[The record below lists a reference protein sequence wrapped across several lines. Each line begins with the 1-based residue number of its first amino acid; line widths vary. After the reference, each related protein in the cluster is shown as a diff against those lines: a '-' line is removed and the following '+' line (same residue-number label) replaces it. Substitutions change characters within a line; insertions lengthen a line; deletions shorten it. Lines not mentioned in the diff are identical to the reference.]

1 MTTKKQTTK
10 KAPVVKTTTNV
21 AIKATEQIKKPTI
34 KSLQDEATNLTQQ
47 LVYANNKVLELEGK
61 TQRLVDIIAEQDNTP
76 WTTITYQRFVRWL
89 ANVTSYFKE

>member
-1 MTTKKQTTK
+1 MTTKRTTK
-10 KAPVVKTTTNV
+10 KAVAKTDTTV

-34 KSLQDEATNLTQQ
+34 KSLQDEAANLTQQ
-47 LVYANNKVLELEGK
+47 LVYANKRVVDLLEEVKHLES
-61 TQRLVDIIAEQDNTP
+61 LP